1 MSNHKFIELFN
12 NRWIPA
18 QFLRLGRQESWSG
31 LEQDQVHLLRREAG
45 TRQRPGI
52 HLWSL
57 QGKADRKG
65 DTFLKVKMIKCEF
78 FV

>member
-18 QFLRLGRQESWSG
+18 QFLRLGRQGSWSG

-65 DTFLKVKMIKCEF
+65 DTFLK
-78 FV
+78 